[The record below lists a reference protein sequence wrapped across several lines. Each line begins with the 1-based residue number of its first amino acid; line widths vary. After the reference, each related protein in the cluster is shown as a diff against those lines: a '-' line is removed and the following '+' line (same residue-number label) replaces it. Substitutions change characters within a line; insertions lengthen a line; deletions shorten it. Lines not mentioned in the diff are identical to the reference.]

1 MAEHRRGLASV
12 LVAVVAMALVGACG
26 GSSRLRSSPSVPTTP
41 APNMPGAAAS
51 TAIARPATTGP
62 ALAAAAP
69 TVRWSACHGAA
80 GPSGYQCATVNVPR
94 DPDHPAGAQIGMAID
109 RHQATGR
116 KIGSLLVNPGGPGVS
131 GVDFLPDIVPEMPA
145 TLLAGFDIVGFDPPG
160 VDRTAPITCEDP
172 AGLDRYFASDPEPPT
187 PSGWAALVAADRTL
201 AAGCEARQPDELP
214 YVSTVDAAED
224 MDVLRAAL
232 GDAKLTYLGFSYG
245 TFLGATYANLFPTHV
260 RAMVL
265 DGVLDPALPTF
276 TAINQQSASLDAQ
289 LQAFLA
295 ACTGSACPWHPAGN
309 PTAAFEALVSRARA
323 DPLPAQGT
331 TRRVGPAAVLWGAAW
346 ALYWP
351 ATWPQLGQALEAASR
366 GDGTDFLAL
375 YDQYVGRQGNGTY
388 SNTQEANAAVNCLD
402 TPALS
407 LGAIQAEA
415 PLTEKDAPVFGL
427 LDLYGEA
434 QCSVW
439 PVPATGTIGP
449 IRAQGSPPI
458 VVVGSTGDPVT
469 PYSWAQSLARQLARG
484 MLLTRVGDGH
494 TAYGSSACIRTQ
506 VDRYL
511 TSLTVPAAGTRCPSD

>member
-1 MAEHRRGLASV
+1 V
-12 LVAVVAMALVGACG
+12 LVVVVAMAVVAACG
-26 GSSRLRSSPSVPTTP
+26 GNSRLRSSPSVPAG
-41 APNMPGAAAS
+41 APRPGPSAAPSASTGSAAS
-51 TAIARPATTGP
+51 TGP
-62 ALAAAAP
+62 APAAP
-69 TVRWSACHGAA
+69 APPVKWSACHGAA
-80 GPSGYQCATVNVPR
+80 GPSGYQCATVMVPR
-94 DPDHPAGAQIGMAID
+94 DPVHPDGAQIGMAID
-109 RHQATGR
+109 RHPATGR

-131 GVDFLPDIVPEMPA
+131 GVDFLPDIVSEMPPN
-145 TLLAGFDIVGFDPPG
+145 LLASFDVVGFDPPG

-172 AGLDRYFASDPEPPT
+172 AGLSQYFAVDPEPPT
-187 PSGWAALVAADRTL
+187 ASGWAALVAADRTL
-201 AAGCEARQPDELP
+201 AAGCETRNPDELP

-245 TFLGATYANLFPTHV
+245 SLLGATYANLFPTHV

-265 DGVLDPALPTF
+265 DGVLDPSLPTF
-276 TAINQQSASLDAQ
+276 TEINQQSESLDGQ

-309 PTAAFEALVSRARA
+309 RTAAFEALVDRVRA
-323 DPLPAQGT
+323 DPLPAHGT
-331 TRRVGPAAVLWGAAW
+331 SRRVGPAAVLWGAAS

-351 ATWPQLGQALEAASR
+351 ASWPQLAQALEAASR

-388 SNTQEANAAVNCLD
+388 SNTAEANAAVNCLD
-402 TPALS
+402 TPAVS
-407 LGAIQAEA
+407 LNAIQAEA

-427 LDLYGEA
+427 LDLYGAA

-449 IRAQGSPPI
+449 IRANGSPPI

-469 PYSWAQSLARQLARG
+469 PYSWAESLARQLARG
-484 MLLTRVGDGH
+484 VLLTRVGDGH

-511 TSLTVPAAGTRCPSD
+511 TSLTVPPAGTRCPSD